1 MHHTEAIILKKTIS
15 GEADVFVAVFTR
27 EFGKLRILA
36 KGAKK
41 INAKL
46 APHLDTL
53 NRSEIAFVKGKE
65 LMRLTGAI
73 TADYHK
79 KIKSD
84 YNRLMAGFFAVEL
97 VDQMMEEEAVSKK
110 EYDELSAFLRKL
122 DSIAD
127 KKAPY
132 LPYLF
137 AVRFLSLL
145 GYHPR
150 LELSGNEAKLIKIV
164 LQNGYDI
171 LDRIDLSGA
180 DLTKLRIIIEKM
192 LIEVVHRDL
201 KYWKFVV

>member
-1 MHHTEAIILKKTIS
+1 MQHTEGIILKKTIS
-15 GEADVFVAVFTR
+15 GEADVFVTVFTR

-79 KIKSD
+79 KIKAD
-84 YNRLMAGFFAVEL
+84 YNRLLAGFFAVEL
-97 VDQMMEEEAVSKK
+97 ADQLMEEEAVSKK
-110 EYDELSAFLRKL
+110 EYEELAVFLRKL

-127 KKAPY
+127 KKVPH

-145 GYHPR
+145 GYHPCFN
-150 LELSGNEAKLIKIV
+150 SNSNEIKLIKAC
-164 LQNGYDI
+164 LCYGYDI
-171 LDRIDLSGA
+171 LDKLDLSGA
-180 DLTKLRIIIEKM
+180 DLKKLHIVVEKM
-192 LIEVVHRDL
+192 LFEVVHREI
-201 KYWKFVV
+201 KTWKKI